1 MDTTVKDLAPGSE
14 ALEFPVSFAQRR
26 LWFLEQLEGANAA
39 YNVRLPVR
47 LNGALN
53 LERLQAAVNLLVERH
68 ESLRTRFAVLH
79 GEPIQRIDDQGG
91 VEITV
96 LDMPGATADA
106 IRTRLGRLANWNF
119 DIEKG
124 PLLQVF
130 VIRETAQRHTLLLL
144 THHMI
149 SDAWSSGVLFR
160 DLMKFYAALGRGSR
174 PGLPELPV
182 QYADYAVWQRDWL
195 AGPELQR
202 QLEYWQRALQG
213 AAPLLE
219 LPTDRPRPARQT
231 YRGSRWAL
239 HVDSALLQA
248 LRALAVGQSATL
260 YMVLLSAFYILLS
273 RYAGQRDVVVG
284 SPIAGRQRTELENL
298 VGFFANTLALRAD
311 CDPQLSFN
319 EFLQQ
324 VRQLSLESFAH
335 QDLPFERLVE
345 ALQPARRL
353 SHAPIFQVMF
363 VLQNAPWEAETI
375 DELSFS
381 PAEMAPGDSSKYDL
395 TLSVAE
401 ADDGLWASFEYSTDL
416 FDAMTMQR
424 FASAY
429 DSLLRAIVEN
439 PACTLLDLPLQQAGL
454 LQAEQAAWNDTAEAD
469 FAAADLA
476 ARLARVAADGPDR
489 KALSCGELSFTYG
502 ALRESVS
509 SLADE
514 LRAIGVVPNTPVA
527 ICVQRSPGMVI
538 AMLASLDCR
547 APYVPL
553 DPDYPDARLQY
564 MLSDSGAAVLIT
576 DEPDVFAAFA
586 GVLLTVSSAGE
597 LLEQRHGDSRPV
609 ALDED
614 KQLAYL
620 IYTSGSTGEPK
631 GVKLTTSSVM
641 NFLHPVFRYFSSRNS
656 VAADDRG
663 TSDSCPDPGADG
675 CTSTG

>member
-1 MDTTVKDLAPGSE
+1 MVG
-14 ALEFPVSFAQRR
+14 RR
-26 LWFLEQLEGANAA
+26 AG
-39 YNVRLPVR
+39 
-47 LNGALN
+47 
-53 LERLQAAVNLLVERH
+53 LQA
-68 ESLRTRFAVLH
+68 
-79 GEPIQRIDDQGG
+79 RID
-91 VEITV
+91 E
-96 LDMPGATADA
+96 LDLDA
-106 IRTRLGRLANWNF
+106 SDCLVNGIAFLRQCLGRLANWNF

-124 PLLQVF
+124 PLLKVF

-476 ARLARVAADGPDR
+476 AHAGSLPPVVPGAVGMSARSRRRRACGNAPVPRSRVAGSRCGGDRGPAGPLGPDDGGLLTGR
-489 KALSCGELSFTYG
+489 RRPARADRQAACWRTCWHARRSRSTPTRRRPWPGTDSTTG
-502 ALRESVS
+502 RSVS
-509 SLADE
+509 
-514 LRAIGVVPNTPVA
+514 P
-527 ICVQRSPGMVI
+527 
-538 AMLASLDCR
+538 
-547 APYVPL
+547 
-553 DPDYPDARLQY
+553 
-564 MLSDSGAAVLIT
+564 
-576 DEPDVFAAFA
+576 
-586 GVLLTVSSAGE
+586 
-597 LLEQRHGDSRPV
+597 
-609 ALDED
+609 
-614 KQLAYL
+614 
-620 IYTSGSTGEPK
+620 
-631 GVKLTTSSVM
+631 
-641 NFLHPVFRYFSSRNS
+641 
-656 VAADDRG
+656 
-663 TSDSCPDPGADG
+663 
-675 CTSTG
+675 